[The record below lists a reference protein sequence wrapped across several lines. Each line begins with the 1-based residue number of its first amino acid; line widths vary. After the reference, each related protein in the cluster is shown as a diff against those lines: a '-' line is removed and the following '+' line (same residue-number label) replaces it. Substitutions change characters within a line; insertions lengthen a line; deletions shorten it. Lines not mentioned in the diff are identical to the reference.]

1 MRTAEIRQRWLD
13 YFESKDHAIVPSV
26 PLISPDPSILFTI
39 AGMVPFIPYILGTQ
53 EPPWPRVA
61 SVQKCIRTNDIEN
74 VGRTTRH
81 GTFFQMNGNFSFGD
95 YFKEGAIEFA
105 WDLLTTSQP
114 EGGYGFDGD
123 KLWVTIW
130 DQDDVSLDALQKVGI
145 DRRHIVQLPRE
156 KIFWDTGQPG
166 PAGPCAEFH
175 IDRGPEFGPEAVGGT
190 VDPGG
195 DRYLEIWNLV
205 FDQFVRGE
213 GQGKDYPL
221 LGELDKK
228 AIDTGAGLERIAF
241 VLQGKRNLYEIDE
254 VFPVIER
261 AQAITGHTYG
271 TDETEDV
278 RMRVVADHV
287 RSALML
293 IGDGVTPSNEGRGYV
308 LRRLLRRT
316 VRSMR
321 LMGVREAVLPE
332 LLPVSRDAMAPSYPN
347 VATDFGRISQVAYG
361 EEEAFLRTLA
371 SGTTILDAA
380 VARAKAIVAGEPVS
394 SPPAAGR
401 GDIGPLTPM
410 LSGEQAFALHDT
422 YGFPIDL
429 TLEMAQEQG
438 VDVDESAFRSLMAEQ
453 KSRARADALAKKT
466 GHANTQVYNEVHQ
479 RLLGDTGHAVRF
491 VGYTDSIAR
500 GTVVG
505 LLVDGQPA
513 PAATAPANVEVI
525 LDVTPFYAEAGGQ
538 LADQGVI
545 LFDGGARVEVDD
557 VQAPIKGLNV
567 HRGRLVDG
575 IVTFGEPGT
584 ASIDTDRRRAIARA
598 HTATHMVHKAL
609 REELG
614 STATQAGSENAPSR
628 LRFDFRSGSSV
639 PSGSLSQI
647 EGRVN
652 ERLQDN
658 LGVTDRT
665 MPIDEARALGAMA
678 LFGEKYGNVVRVVS
692 IGGDWSLE
700 LCAGTHVK
708 QSGELGLVTLL
719 GESSIGSGVRR
730 VEALVGDGA
739 YADHAKE
746 RALVGQL
753 SGLLGARP
761 DELADR
767 VSSLLTRLKDSEK
780 ELASLHQGRL
790 LAQAGALAGAPALVG
805 TTRVV
810 ASDAGE
816 IASADD
822 LRTLVLDVRARLGD
836 AAPSVVAVAGTSKG
850 RPVVVVATNAPAR
863 DAGLRAGQLVRIA
876 SQVLGGGGG
885 GKDDV
890 AQGGGQDP
898 AQVGAA
904 LEAILSAV
912 RA

>member
-74 VGRTTRH
+74 VGKTTRH

-105 WDLLTTSQP
+105 WDLLTSAHGD
-114 EGGYGFDGD
+114 GGYGFDGD

-195 DRYLEIWNLV
+195 DRYLEVWNLV

-241 VLQGKRNLYEIDE
+241 VLQGKRNMYEIDE
-254 VFPVIER
+254 VFPVIQR
-261 AQAITGHTYG
+261 AQEITGHTYG

-316 VRSMR
+316 IRSMR
-321 LMGVREAVLPE
+321 LLGVHEPVMPE
-332 LLPVSRDAMAPSYPN
+332 LLPVSRDAMSPSYPN
-347 VATDFGRISQVAYG
+347 VATDFARISQIAYG
-361 EEEAFLRTLA
+361 EEEAFLRTLE
-371 SGTTILDAA
+371 SGTTILDTA
-380 VARAKAIVAGEPVS
+380 VASARRSTPQGSTPV
-394 SPPAAGR
+394 
-401 GDIGPLTPM
+401 

-429 TLEMAQEQG
+429 TLEMAAEQG
-438 VDVDESAFRSLMAEQ
+438 VDVDEQAFRSLMAEQ
-453 KSRARADALAKKT
+453 RSRARADALAKKT

-491 VGYTDSIAR
+491 VGYTDTIAR
-500 GTVVG
+500 GNVVG

-525 LDVTPFYAEAGGQ
+525 LDITPFYAEAGGQ

-545 LFDGGARVEVDD
+545 LFDGGARMEVDD

-575 IVTFGEPGT
+575 TVTFGEPGT

-628 LRFDFRSGSSV
+628 LRFDFRSGSAV
-639 PSGSLSQI
+639 PSGSLATI

-658 LGVTDRT
+658 LEVTDRT

-678 LFGEKYGNVVRVVS
+678 LFGEKYGNIVRVVS

-719 GESSIGSGVRR
+719 GEASIGSGVRR
-730 VEALVGDGA
+730 VDALVGDGA
-739 YADHAKE
+739 YSQHARE

-767 VSSLLTRLKDSEK
+767 VSNLLTRLKDSEK
-780 ELASLHQGRL
+780 ELAGLHQGRL
-790 LAQAGALAGAPALVG
+790 LAQASTLAGAPVIVG

-822 LRTLVLDVRARLGD
+822 LRTLVLDVRTRLGD
-836 AAPSVVAVAGTSKG
+836 SAPSVVAVAGTSKG

-863 DAGLRAGQLVRIA
+863 EAGLRAGALVRVA

-890 AQGGGQDP
+890 AQGGGQD
-898 AQVGAA
+898 ATQVRAA
-904 LEAILSAV
+904 LEAIVAAV
-912 RA
+912 PA